1 MEESSQAVDPD
12 EFYSTTSGTYEEA
25 QPVAARNVPS
35 AHKVRKETSG
45 APEDVY
51 SKQSGVYEE
60 AQLVK
65 PTNVPTNKT
74 VMLRAETA
82 TAQEDCY
89 STPSG
94 IYEEPQSVQPSNLPT
109 NQIVTLREETVAAPE
124 NVYSISSGA
133 YEEPELVVMRDV
145 VPGHAGRGGTSVTGR
160 NRSIEQEADHIGS
173 SADPSDEEPARHD
186 RIRSFLSSR
195 KGVCLVITCVAVA
208 AMLFGI
214 FIGEITETRHSD
226 RTYPVTLQGNIEAS
240 LSTQVST
247 SYNTTG
253 LVPTTTSADKVT
265 YTSNKAQENATEE
278 DSGKSVTFG
287 GRGSG
292 PGQFARPTGVVVS
305 STNEIFVA
313 DYVKYRV
320 QVYSMEGAYL
330 RHFPTTVPGTVGQML
345 SPEDIAIDN
354 NDNLWLVGTV
364 VLVGDFVVQY
374 SRYGQGL
381 STFEIQR
388 DRSFHGIAVDLR
400 NGHVIVTSQT
410 SGKVMIFQPDG
421 SLVQEFCG
429 QYSEVSRYVAVTI
442 DGNILVSWSRF
453 IHVYSGTGQFLFSFT
468 GPGGG
473 HMDAMGICTD
483 SSGHVLVA
491 DRQHKRVSM
500 FTSSGQFVRHVAT
513 GLKMVRYVAVGT
525 EGQLVVIDIGDNTVT
540 VYPSY

>member
-1 MEESSQAVDPD
+1 MEESSQTVDPD
-12 EFYSTTSGTYEEA
+12 GFYSTTSGTYEEA
-25 QPVAARNVPS
+25 QPVVARNVPF
-35 AHKVRKETSG
+35 AHTVRTETAT
-45 APEDVY
+45 APEDTC
-51 SKQSGVYEE
+51 STPSGVYEK

-65 PTNVPTNKT
+65 PSNVPTNKT
-74 VMLRAETA
+74 IVLRAETA
-82 TAQEDCY
+82 AASEECY

-94 IYEEPQSVQPSNLPT
+94 IYEEPQSVKPSNIST
-109 NQIVTLREETVAAPE
+109 NQIVTLREETVAASE
-124 NVYSISSGA
+124 DVYSTSSGV
-133 YEEPELVVMRDV
+133 YEDPELVVMRDV
-145 VPGHAGRGGTSVTGR
+145 VPGQAGRGGTSVTGR
-160 NRSIEQEADHIGS
+160 NRSIEQVADRTGS
-173 SADPSDEEPARHD
+173 SADPSDEEPAPHD
-186 RIRSFLSSR
+186 RIRPFLSHR
-195 KGVCLVITCVAVA
+195 MGVCLVITCVAVA

-214 FIGEITETRHSD
+214 FIE
-226 RTYPVTLQGNIEAS
+226 
-240 LSTQVST
+240 
-247 SYNTTG
+247 NT
-253 LVPTTTSADKVT
+253 
-265 YTSNKAQENATEE
+265 TEE
-278 DSGKSVTFG
+278 DNLQSVTFG

-313 DYVKYRV
+313 DHDNHRV

-330 RHFPTTVPGTVGQML
+330 RHFPTTMPGTVGQML

-354 NDNLWLVGTV
+354 NDNLWLVGTM

-381 STFEIQR
+381 STFEIPR
-388 DRSFHGIAVDLR
+388 DTSFHGIAVDLR

-421 SLVQEFCG
+421 SLVRTFGG
-429 QYSEVSRYVAVTI
+429 QYSEVSRYVAVNI
-442 DGNILVSWSRF
+442 DGNILMSWSRF
-453 IHVYSGTGQFLFSFT
+453 IHVYSETGQFLFSFT
-468 GPGGG
+468 GPGSR
-473 HMDAMGICTD
+473 HMNAMGICTD

-500 FTSSGQFVRHVAT
+500 FTSSGQFARHVAT